1 MLSSMPGELV
11 GKVVE
16 VYPSGND
23 RCVITKDSE
32 GAQWK
37 GYKTWICN
45 RDAEPTVLLNTTSA
59 MSVEREEIFGPVV
72 CAIPFDSA
80 EEIPAVANQTRYG
93 LAASIW
99 TRDISKALRLAKALN
114 VGGVWVN
121 CCDVFDP
128 NLPWG
133 GFKQSG
139 WGRELGQE
147 GVETFTELKAITV
160 KL

>member
-1 MLSSMPGELV
+1 VGE
-11 GKVVE
+11 
-16 VYPSGND
+16 
-23 RCVITKDSE
+23 RC
-32 GAQWK
+32 
-37 GYKTWICN
+37 YFY
-45 RDAEPTVLLNTTSA
+45 EPTVLLNTTPA

-72 CAIPFDSA
+72 RAIPFDSA
-80 EEIPAVANQTRYG
+80 EEIPAVANQTLYG

-99 TRDISKALRLAKALN
+99 TRDVSKALRLAKALN
-114 VGGVWVN
+114 AGAVWVN
-121 CCDVFDP
+121 CSDVFDP

-147 GVETFTELKAITV
+147 GVEAFTELKAVTI

>member
-1 MLSSMPGELV
+1 MRV
-11 GKVVE
+11 
-16 VYPSGND
+16 
-23 RCVITKDSE
+23 
-32 GAQWK
+32 Q
-37 GYKTWICN
+37 
-45 RDAEPTVLLNTTSA
+45 
-59 MSVEREEIFGPVV
+59 REEIFGPVV

-99 TRDISKALRLAKALN
+99 TRDISKALRLAKALKA
-114 VGGVWVN
+114 GAVWVN
-121 CCDVFDP
+121 CSDVFDP

-147 GVETFTELKAITV
+147 GVEAFTELKAVTI

>member
-1 MLSSMPGELV
+1 MLSSMPGESSARLLML
-11 GKVVE
+11 
-16 VYPSGND
+16 YPIEND
-23 RCVITKDSE
+23 MCVITKDSE

-45 RDAEPTVLLNTTSA
+45 RDAEPTVLLNTTPA
-59 MSVEREEIFGPVV
+59 MSVERDEIFGPVV

-99 TRDISKALRLAKALN
+99 TRDISKALRLAEVLN
-114 VGGVWVN
+114 AGAVWVN
-121 CCDVFDP
+121 CSDVFDP

-133 GFKQSG
+133 GFKG
-139 WGRELGQE
+139 IWLGP
-147 GVETFTELKAITV
+147 
-160 KL
+160 